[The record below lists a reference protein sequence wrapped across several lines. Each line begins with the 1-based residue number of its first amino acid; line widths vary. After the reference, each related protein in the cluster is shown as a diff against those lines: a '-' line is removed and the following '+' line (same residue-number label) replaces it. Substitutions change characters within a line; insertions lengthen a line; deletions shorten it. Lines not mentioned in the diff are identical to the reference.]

1 MTHMIRHVGTDEL
14 RVFQSLVPPV
24 IGVIKNLL
32 GHDEEKASQAMEV
45 FDELIESE
53 VAVVVPH
60 IKPIIELC
68 LIIAAQESLEDNVR
82 VKAISFLG
90 RLTRYV

>member
-1 MTHMIRHVGTDEL
+1 
-14 RVFQSLVPPV
+14 
-24 IGVIKNLL
+24 
-32 GHDEEKASQAMEV
+32 MEV

-90 RLTRYV
+90 RLTRYVRLADNVPTSSMIIAIL